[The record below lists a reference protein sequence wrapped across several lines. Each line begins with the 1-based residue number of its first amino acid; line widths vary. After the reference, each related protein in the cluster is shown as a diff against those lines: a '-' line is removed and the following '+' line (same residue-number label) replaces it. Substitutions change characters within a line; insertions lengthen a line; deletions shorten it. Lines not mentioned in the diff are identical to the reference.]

1 MILTALLLAAA
12 APAQSAEGSRA
23 FQKCISC
30 HSLDPAEA
38 DLPGPHLQ
46 GVLGRRA
53 ASVPDFDY
61 SEDLRKAGA
70 GGLVWTR
77 ETLGKFL
84 DNPESVAPGTM
95 MAKPPRTTPEE
106 REHLYSLFSTTG

>member
-1 MILTALLLAAA
+1 MILAAMLLAAA
-12 APAQSAEGSRA
+12 APAQSADATRT

-53 ASVPDFDY
+53 ATVPDFEY
-61 SEDLRKAGA
+61 SVALQKAGA

-77 ETLGKFL
+77 EALETFL
-84 DNPESVAPGTM
+84 DDPESVAPGTM

-106 REHLYSLFSTTG
+106 RERLYSLFSNAN